1 MKKWKLGLIVLLV
14 LLIGFVLS
22 IYNEFNGN
30 PASKFYATKVLEN
43 HLDDTYPNR
52 EFRID
57 RVYYDFKF
65 KAYGFNVIEIGTTS
79 PKENGPKEYEF
90 NVRGFLKPTV
100 IIDGIYIENLD
111 QDLMKKL
118 ADEAGEEIQTLLS
131 KTVKS
136 VRAVEVMV
144 EFQKGQFSPDTNWN
158 KKLKFEKPLGMHIV
172 LDATKSTKETVLQDV
187 KKIQSILNKQG
198 YDYESVNI
206 NANVIG
212 EDDGYLKE
220 DKSEYYGYL
229 KFATSFSKTTRL
241 KLNDMKE
248 FNK

>member
-14 LLIGFVLS
+14 VLIGFVLS

-30 PASKFYATKVLEN
+30 PVSKFYATKVLEN

-57 RVYYDFKF
+57 RAYYDFKF
-65 KAYGFNVIEIGTTS
+65 NGYGFNVIEIGTTS
-79 PKENGPKEYEF
+79 PQGNGPKEYEF
-90 NVRGFLKPTV
+90 NIRGFLKPEV
-100 IIDGIYIENLD
+100 MIDGIYIENLD

-118 ADEAGEEIQTLLS
+118 ADEAGEEIYTLLS

-136 VRAVEVMV
+136 VRAVDVMI
-144 EFQKGQFSPDTNWN
+144 EFQKGKFPSDTNWD

-172 LDATKSTKETVLQDV
+172 LDATKSTKETVLQEV

-206 NANVIG
+206 NANIISD
-212 EDDGYLKE
+212 DDGYMK

-229 KFATSFSKTTRL
+229 KFATSFSKTTKL
-241 KLNDMKE
+241 KLNDLKE
-248 FNK
+248 FNQ